1 VKLTSKGRYAVTAM
15 LDLAFHSQAGPVTLY
30 QISLRQDI
38 SLSYLE
44 QLFTRLRRRNLVSST
59 RGPGGGYSL
68 GRAADEIAIAEI
80 IAAVDEVVE
89 TTRCNG
95 AGNCQEGQRCLTHE
109 LWDDL
114 SQQIYRFLNDITLAN
129 LMDEQTIREIVVR
142 QDRKTSDRP
151 EVKLALPA
159 RRTPPHHL

>member
-1 VKLTSKGRYAVTAM
+1 M
-15 LDLAFHSQAGPVTLY
+15 LDLAFHSEAGPVTLQ

-44 QLFTRLRRRNLVSST
+44 QLFTRLRRQRLVTST

-68 GRAADEIAIAEI
+68 SRPADRIAIGEI
-80 IAAVDEVVE
+80 IAAVDESVE

-109 LWDDL
+109 LWNDL

-129 LMDEQTIREIVVR
+129 LMDEQLIREVAMR
-142 QDRKTSDRP
+142 QDRKTDQCP
-151 EVKLALPA
+151 DVNLAMPG
-159 RRTPPHHL
+159 RRTHPHHL

>member
-1 VKLTSKGRYAVTAM
+1 M
-15 LDLAFHSQAGPVTLY
+15 LDLAFHSEAGPVTLQ

-44 QLFTRLRRRNLVSST
+44 QLFTRLRRQRLVTST

-68 GRAADEIAIAEI
+68 SRPADRIAIGEI
-80 IAAVDEVVE
+80 IAAVDESVE

-114 SQQIYRFLNDITLAN
+114 SQQIYRFLNDISLAN
-129 LMDEQTIREIVVR
+129 LMDEQVIREVASR
-142 QDRKTSDRP
+142 QDRKTGVRP
-151 EVKLALPA
+151 EVDLAMPGHRAHL
-159 RRTPPHHL
+159 HHL

>member
-1 VKLTSKGRYAVTAM
+1 MKLTSKGRYAVTAM
-15 LDLAFHSQAGPVTLY
+15 LDLAFHSQAGPVTLS

-44 QLFTRLRRRNLVSST
+44 QLFTRLRRQNLVSST

-68 GRAADEIAIAEI
+68 GRAADRIAIAEI
-80 IAAVDEVVE
+80 ITAVDESVE

-95 AGNCQEGQRCLTHE
+95 AGNCQEGKRCLTHD

-129 LMDEQTIREIVVR
+129 LMDEQGIQEIAVR
-142 QDRKTSDRP
+142 QDRKMRERP
-151 EVKLALPA
+151 EVNLAMPA